1 MVYALVV
8 VYNKKCQDSPSLVRL
23 LQENKN
29 INIIVYD
36 NSSIDYGNKNF
47 CKKHG
52 IMYYTQNKNLGLSKA
67 NNFVVNKIKKN
78 EKNYLLILDD
88 DTDLPNDYFDEIYKE
103 IQNNTFDI
111 LLPIVMSNN
120 QIISPC
126 NVQFNCRI
134 KKVKE
139 INTIDLKKITAINSG
154 MVVKTSIY
162 NTIKYNEKLFLDYV
176 DHDFMKNIRL
186 TNYKI
191 KIMNTVIYQNF
202 SRNTKNSIESEI
214 FRFNIYLKDFK
225 KYCKDCNNLK
235 FYYVS
240 SLKYRIN
247 EVCKYKNLR
256 FLK

>member
-36 NSSIDYGNKNF
+36 NSSIDYGNKIF
-47 CKKHG
+47 VKSMALCIIHKIKIWDYLKH
-52 IMYYTQNKNLGLSKA
+52 IILLLIKL
-67 NNFVVNKIKKN
+67 KKN

-134 KKVKE
+134 KKVK
-139 INTIDLKKITAINSG
+139 
-154 MVVKTSIY
+154 
-162 NTIKYNEKLFLDYV
+162 
-176 DHDFMKNIRL
+176 
-186 TNYKI
+186 
-191 KIMNTVIYQNF
+191 
-202 SRNTKNSIESEI
+202 RN
-214 FRFNIYLKDFK
+214 
-225 KYCKDCNNLK
+225 
-235 FYYVS
+235 
-240 SLKYRIN
+240 
-247 EVCKYKNLR
+247 
-256 FLK
+256 